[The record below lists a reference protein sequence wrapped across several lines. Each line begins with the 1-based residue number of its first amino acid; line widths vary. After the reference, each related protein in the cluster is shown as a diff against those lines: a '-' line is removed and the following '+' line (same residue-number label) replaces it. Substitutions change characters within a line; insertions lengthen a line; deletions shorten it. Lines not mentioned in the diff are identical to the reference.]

1 MEMMV
6 VKLMV
11 MVEVGVDVIAACA
24 GEGRKQKWW
33 R

>member
-6 VKLMV
+6 FKPVGTM
-11 MVEVGVDVIAACA
+11 EVGVDVVAADA
-24 GEGRKQKWW
+24 REGRKQKWW